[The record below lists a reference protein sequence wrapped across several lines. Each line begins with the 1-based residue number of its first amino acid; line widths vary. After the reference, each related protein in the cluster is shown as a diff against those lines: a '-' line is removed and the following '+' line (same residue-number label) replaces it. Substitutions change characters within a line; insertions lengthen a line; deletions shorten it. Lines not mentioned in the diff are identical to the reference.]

1 MHIEIKLR
9 LFWKQF
15 ETLMGDSHSLNKV
28 EEINRYL
35 FNFSLIL
42 VPQTCLLY

>member
-9 LFWKQF
+9 LFWKKF